1 MAIFYIRFRDMMNDQ
16 PDVDRAEFY
25 TMDDAVEEALR
36 QAAKLIKLRR
46 QQGMDY
52 VYDGVF
58 EICDPSGAVLR
69 RLSVAEGLPRIA
81 QGNPMR
87 TFTTGKMD
95 RQDGGGGVYC
105 NYRAGGPA
113 SPPKKEPR

>member
-1 MAIFYIRFRDMMNDQ
+1 MAIFYTRFRDLMKDQ
-16 PDVDRAEFY
+16 LDVDGTEFY
-25 TMDDAVEEALR
+25 TVDDAVEEALR

-52 VYDGVF
+52 VYDGIF
-58 EICDPSGAVLR
+58 EICDASGAVLR

-95 RQDGGGGVYC
+95 RQDGGVGVYC
-105 NYRAGGPA
+105 NYRAGDPA
-113 SPPKKEPR
+113 LPRKKDPS